1 MGACSFVRWVWGHLR
16 DMKKL
21 VARAFNC
28 TRGVHDRDRSKAY
41 QDDKAWVSVC
51 VNCGAPVRR
60 ALNRKWEE
68 YEPQL

>member
-1 MGACSFVRWVWGHLR
+1 MVGIER

-21 VARAFNC
+21 LARAFNC

-41 QDDKAWVSVC
+41 QDDKGWVSVC
-51 VNCGAPVRR
+51 VNCETPVRR